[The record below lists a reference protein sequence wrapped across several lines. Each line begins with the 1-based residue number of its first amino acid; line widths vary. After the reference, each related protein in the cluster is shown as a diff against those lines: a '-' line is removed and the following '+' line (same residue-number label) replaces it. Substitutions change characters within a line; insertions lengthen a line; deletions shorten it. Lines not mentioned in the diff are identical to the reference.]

1 MNHRLKP
8 WSRKQLSPHI
18 SPLGLLQKMGWFQ
31 NGTLWKLD
39 FYAMS
44 KGRNH
49 KTWKMF
55 FKSESY
61 DKNWKF
67 WSKAIDFSWEIG
79 YYFGRGNWNLGED
92 ARFCQCGWGC
102 SMSSLGCLSFPGCC
116 QHGWDDGPSSLGLWL
131 GIFTSWKFC
140 FGYSSRCR
148 EGEELSKSYHL
159 RTTFP

>member
-18 SPLGLLQKMGWFQ
+18 SPLGPLQKMGWFQ

-39 FYAMS
+39 FYKVS
-44 KGRNH
+44 KGRNQ

-55 FKSESY
+55 FKSVSC

-79 YYFGRGNWNLGED
+79 YYFGWGNWNWGED
-92 ARFCQCGWGC
+92 ARFCQHGWGC
-102 SMSSLGCLSFPGCC
+102 SVPPLGYLSFLGCCK
-116 QHGWDDGPSSLGLWL
+116 HGWDDGSSSLGLLAGYFHFLEVLFWL
-131 GIFTSWKFC
+131 FIRIQGGGRVK
-140 FGYSSRCR
+140 
-148 EGEELSKSYHL
+148 
-159 RTTFP
+159 